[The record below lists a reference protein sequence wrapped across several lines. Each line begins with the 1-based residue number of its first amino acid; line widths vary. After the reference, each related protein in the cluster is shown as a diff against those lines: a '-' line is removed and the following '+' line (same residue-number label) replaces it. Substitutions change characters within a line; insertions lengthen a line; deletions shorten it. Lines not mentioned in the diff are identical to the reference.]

1 MKKRIVIAAFL
12 IACALAI
19 PAITRSATVKDQILF
34 GAQMAKKGNWLE
46 ALFRWQKALETDPEN
61 FKLHNN
67 CAVAYEALGKYE
79 EADKAYRKALTY
91 SQNKKEIKENYYLF
105 TRFYSA
111 QKDDDRER
119 YEKASDRND
128 PPSDDRD

>member
-1 MKKRIVIAAFL
+1 MRKRSIIAAFL
-12 IACALAI
+12 IACVLAI

-46 ALFRWQKALETDPEN
+46 ALFRWQKALEADPEN
-61 FKLHNN
+61 FRLYNN

-79 EADKAYRKALTY
+79 EADKAYREALKY
-91 SQNKKEIKENYYLF
+91 SKNKKEIQENYYLF

-119 YEKASDRND
+119 YKKESDRND
-128 PPSDDRD
+128 TSPDDGD